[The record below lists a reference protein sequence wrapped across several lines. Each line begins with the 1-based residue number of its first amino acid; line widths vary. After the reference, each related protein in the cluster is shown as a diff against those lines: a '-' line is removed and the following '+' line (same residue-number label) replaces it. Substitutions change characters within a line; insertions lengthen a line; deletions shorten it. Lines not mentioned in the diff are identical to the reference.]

1 MKKYRSALIC
11 LLAFNA
17 ATFTYSASNVNRN
30 TSENLYNQMT
40 RNIETGKSNDSNY
53 KQIEKIL
60 NKKNKEIK
68 DLYLQGDYIVKPE
81 YLEWQI
87 FFSGFYAERR
97 KGDNTLNNADYYS
110 DPDETPTKP
119 INPQPPIDVNIG
131 LAVSVKAI
139 APRDRR
145 LAITLPNEINI
156 NPTVINIPAPT
167 ASAVIA
173 VNPLQFQPIYP
184 SIPVVS
190 VSTVTPISFNF
201 PGSANSDDQYFLKQ
215 SAAIAPISQQNLT
228 GQGTGGTM
236 DVISRSSVLNQDFDI
251 YVQDTHAVGVSGGAA
266 HRLTDNG
273 IQNTSATGLTSSHAA
288 MKLIGGHTVTIDN
301 MDFRMVGVGN
311 KPGDYLMLFH
321 TDAHDDGG
329 EAAKWII
336 NPNTT
341 TKLYGQQLIFYGVQS
356 HKTYTYGADMI
367 NYGNIEASADTSVIT
382 GGGIESGLTPQQ
394 RIIFTT
400 IDANVGNI
408 VYYNRYFNFINENGA
423 NITLNGTSDVLAN
436 YATPGN
442 TNGGAIFTNNG
453 NVTLNG
459 LNSIGIILNS
469 SVSDFGDSRIVL
481 NNPLV
486 LNGDKSIGIQATNSM
501 INLDNSVIKVNIGTA
516 GNAANSTGN
525 EAGGDASKV
534 ENAIGMAVDYSTA
547 NPLRMSNYNIS
558 LGNAAKNSSGIIVQ
572 NGNITLGYDSA
583 AGKTQLISSN
593 GGVQNNLLVAI
604 GSNSSATTEANTTLS
619 LLNGNGQVGIFS
631 SNGAA
636 ITNGG
641 TLNASGN
648 GTIGVITND
657 GTVNNTGNLNISGG
671 VYTDPSNNKMGTVG
685 IAVLD
690 SGAGTASF
698 TSSSGNI
705 QINVNGQ
712 ESTGLFTDS
721 GLVDIT
727 GGNIQ
732 ASDSAFNLYSKG
744 ATGVIR
750 LSGTTLR
757 TGQRSLLFFSE
768 DGGTFDLTNVNAT
781 IAGGADSSSRGTAF
795 YYSGNNT
802 PLTKTDLEN
811 YFQTTFGGLT
821 GKLTL
826 NMESGS
832 RLFIVDNIIMNLS
845 TAATPLGSLANGP
858 TVIGSN
864 YKTYMMYKGTL
875 IIDQN
880 VNLDSAADPYNTLEL
895 ATSHINNTSATVTGT
910 QTGQIGMAQENG
922 LDTLGASLPRNQVTL
937 INDAGAFN
945 LSGSNSVGIYASNG
959 EISNINGG
967 NLNLTGNGS
976 IGMYAVNGT
985 KAINDNT
992 SNIVIGT
999 NGIGIYAE
1007 GFKQGSSQAFGNGTL
1022 DITNNGNITAQSG
1035 SGAIGIFLNNNSTG
1049 VRGDTKL
1056 DISGGNIDVQNS
1068 VNGVGVY
1075 ISGGTLTSTSLT
1087 TISVGTNGIG
1097 LYAKNSD
1104 INLSDITL
1112 NLNGDNA
1119 LGIYFDGVS
1128 NFTGAGTFNIDGK
1141 NVVLY
1146 NMISGGVVNANINL
1160 GTVTAG
1166 SSYIFGSLI
1175 DQVGVYTGDANLA
1188 SNGSFLIGKNSAA
1201 FMTNT
1206 SSITVQPGSVNTSA
1220 FVLDGQYAMPAGS
1233 SAYTGM
1239 TADMDGENA
1248 GIISVDDYSA
1258 GIYGRNG
1265 SRLINTGT
1273 ISVGDYSAAVASSG
1287 AGSIAINNGIIN
1299 LGLRSNALF
1308 LKDGVNI
1315 ENRAS
1320 GVITGSSDHTIALF
1334 ADNVS
1339 GPIINQGLITL
1350 TGDQSAGIYSV
1361 GSAVKVINN
1370 SGTITV
1376 GDSLDAQNPSIG
1388 IYTVNPGDQI
1398 TNNNLTA
1405 GNNSM
1410 GIYSVGGQITQTG
1423 ILNIGNTGA
1432 GVYVRDGSVNITG
1445 TAVLNLGTDKAVGVY
1460 AENSAVTNAAD
1471 MNIGNENFG
1480 FVVLDGSFSNTASN
1494 ITMGTDSI
1502 YLVKSGAGTVT
1513 NASGTTVSM
1522 TGSEN
1527 SAFYLLNGV
1536 NFVNDGTITGT
1547 AGTSNVGVHSRS
1559 GTVTNNGAINLGAS
1573 NLVFKTNFDG
1583 SYTLDPN
1590 GNKIVDIE
1598 KSLFTVGVYGTDST
1612 LVNTSTGNI
1621 TVGAGAVGIAAISG
1635 SARNDGNIT
1644 ATGNY
1649 SMGMY
1654 TERARIVNNG
1664 TINVT
1669 GDNVIGMAGNGEGSK
1684 IENYGTIRVSGTH
1697 AIGMYGLSSSE
1708 IINGGTIIAD
1718 GEGAQGIVLGNG
1730 STLNNLVGGTIIING
1745 GVGTGNYGVGAGEVY
1760 NTPTI
1765 INAGIIKVAEK
1776 FTTDGVNVVINVDP
1790 STIKAPTAEDI
1801 AAGNYDPSDIGADYL
1816 ISNSVSIQAPAF
1828 DVTSPLQVS
1837 GNFAVGTNME
1847 KYKLEDVIIPDSG
1860 FAADS
1865 ASIPVQSKSLT
1876 WKAIPVLNSRGN
1888 LDVWMEKIPYD
1899 NFTNGLWYQDFGR
1912 ALDEKYFRAEG
1923 NALKIY
1929 DKLDLLENELDFRHL
1944 MASLA
1949 GDVYANINQ
1958 REEDIARTFES
1969 SLDLLQNSKNNTK
1982 ENVKIDVIVGKG
1994 ENKENTD
2001 GVQSYNYTTAGVLA
2015 LREVERTYR
2024 HTFGYSLG
2032 YLHTSFEF
2040 NDGNNSE
2047 EWVDTVQLGVH
2058 NKYTADSWKIKNDL
2072 TGRVSFHNVDRNI
2085 DWGAGS
2091 KRSEMNGTYETYS
2104 ITSDNIIGK
2113 EFEIGKKTVI
2123 TPYGGLRAMYITRPT
2138 FDESGLE
2145 AVEVKGND
2153 AWSVKPRA
2161 GIELKASTPLS
2172 PKSEWKLKGTLDLA
2186 YEYELADLN
2195 EREKARLT
2203 AIETDY
2209 HDLSKPM
2216 DEKGAFRSKASVGVE
2231 VENRYGIFLT
2241 GEYVV
2246 GNDNQDDYRA
2256 GVSLKAVF

>member
-1 MKKYRSALIC
+1 MKKYRNALLC
-11 LLAFNA
+11 VLAFNSVG
-17 ATFTYSASNVNRN
+17 FTYSEPTAVNNV
-30 TSENLYNQMT
+30 TENLYNQMIE
-40 RNIETGKSNDSNY
+40 NIKTGKSNDSNY

-60 NKKNKEIK
+60 NQKNKEIK

-110 DPDETPTKP
+110 NIDKTPTKP
-119 INPQPPIDVNIG
+119 INPQLPIDVNIG
-131 LAVSVKAI
+131 LAISVKDIEA
-139 APRDRR
+139 RDRT

-156 NPTVINIPAPT
+156 NPAVISIPAPA

-184 SIPVVS
+184 SIPAVTVEQ
-190 VSTVTPISFNF
+190 VTPITFSFA
-201 PGSANSDDQYFLKQ
+201 GSANQDEQWVRNDGNV
-215 SAAIAPISQQNLT
+215 APLAQQELI
-228 GQGTGGTM
+228 GQTGGGIM
-236 DVISRSSVLNQDFDI
+236 DVVSISSAVNSQNFDLSLHNTAATGI
-251 YVQDTHAVGVSGGAA
+251 SEGAI
-266 HRLTDNG
+266 HVRTSNG
-273 IQNTSATGLTSSHAA
+273 IQNFDWTGQNSSHAV
-288 MKLIGGHTVTIDN
+288 MKLVGGHTIDIQN
-301 MDFRMVGVGN
+301 MTMNFIGVGN
-311 KPGDYLMLFH
+311 KPTNYLMLFH
-321 TDAHDDGG
+321 TDAHDDGN
-329 EAAKWII
+329 
-336 NPNTT
+336 NPAIWNLASDVHTEMT
-341 TKLYGQQLIFYGVQS
+341 GQSLIFWGVQS
-356 HKTYTYGADMI
+356 HSTRTVGAQMI
-367 NYGNIEASADTSVIT
+367 NNGVITADSATSVTVSSTNSSYT
-382 GGGIESGLTPQQ
+382 GLNPAK

-400 IDANVGNI
+400 IDANDGNRGS
-408 VYYNRYFNFINENGA
+408 YNRYFDFINNGT
-423 NITLNGTSDVLAN
+423 ITLNGTSDILAN
-436 YATPGN
+436 FATPGG
-442 TNGGAIFTNNG
+442 TTTGGTRLINNG
-453 NVTLNG
+453 SIILNG
-459 LNSIGIILNS
+459 LNSIGVILNS
-469 SVSDFGDSRIVL
+469 TVSDFQDSRITL
-481 NNPLV
+481 NNALE
-486 LNGDKSIGIQATNSM
+486 LRGDKSIGIQATNSA
-501 INLDNSVIKVNIGTA
+501 INLENSIIKLNIGTA
-516 GNAANSTGN
+516 GNDTASTGN
-525 EAGGDASKV
+525 GAGNDVSKV
-534 ENAIGMAVDYSTA
+534 EDASGVVVDSTVRA
-547 NPLRMSNYNIS
+547 LRMTNYNIF
-558 LGNAAKNSSGIIVQ
+558 LGNAAKNSTGVIVQ
-572 NGNITLGYDSA
+572 NGSLTLGYDSA
-583 AGKTQLISSN
+583 AGTVQQISSD
-593 GGVQNNLLVAI
+593 GGIQNNLLVAI
-604 GSNSSATTEANTTLS
+604 GSDSSVTTEAGTTLS
-619 LLNGNGQVGIFS
+619 LMNGNGQVGIFS
-631 SNGAA
+631 SSGAEVN
-636 ITNGG
+636 NGG
-641 TLNASGN
+641 TLNASGS
-648 GTIGVITND
+648 GTIGVITNN
-657 GTVNNTGNLNISGG
+657 GIVTNTGNMNISGG
-671 VYTDPSNNKMGTVG
+671 IYTDSSNNNMGTVG
-685 IAVLD
+685 IAVLK
-690 SGAGTASF
+690 SGAGTSSF
-698 TSSSGNI
+698 TSAAGNI
-705 QINVNGQ
+705 QINVTGQ

-721 GLVDIT
+721 GLIDIT

-744 ATGVIR
+744 VTGVIR
-750 LSGTTLR
+750 LNGTTLR
-757 TGQRSLLFFSE
+757 TGQRSLLFYSE

-781 IAGGADSSSRGTAF
+781 IAGGTDSSSRGTAF

-802 PLTKTDLEN
+802 QLDKTDLES
-811 YFQTTFGGLT
+811 YFQATFGGLT

-858 TVIGSN
+858 AVIGNN

-880 VNLDSAADPYNTLEL
+880 VNLDSPSDPYNTLEL
-895 ATSHINNTSATVTGT
+895 ATSHITNTSAAVTGT
-910 QTGQIGMAQENG
+910 LTGQIGMAQENG
-922 LDTLGASLPRNQVTL
+922 LDSLGVSLPRNQVTL
-937 INDAGAFN
+937 INDAGTFN
-945 LSGSNSVGIYASNG
+945 LTGSKSVGIYASNG

-967 NLNLTGNGS
+967 NLILTGDGS

-985 KAINDNT
+985 KAVNDNT
-992 SNIVIGT
+992 SNILIGT
-999 NGIGIYAE
+999 NGVGIYAE
-1007 GFKQGSSQAFGNGTL
+1007 GYKQGSSQAFGNGTL

-1035 SGAIGIFLNNNSTG
+1035 TGAIGIFLNNNSTG
-1049 VRGDTKL
+1049 VRGDAVL

-1068 VNGVGVY
+1068 VNGVGIY
-1075 ISGGTLTSTSLT
+1075 MSGGTLNAASPT

-1097 LYAKNSD
+1097 LYVKNSD
-1104 INLSDITL
+1104 VNLSDITL

-1119 LGIYFDGVS
+1119 LGIYFDGVT
-1128 NFTGAGTFNIDGK
+1128 NFKGTGTFNIDGK

-1146 NMISGGVVNANINL
+1146 NMVSGGVVEANIGL

-1175 DQVGVYTGDANLA
+1175 DQVAIYTGDANLA

-1201 FMTNT
+1201 YMSPT
-1206 SSITVQPGSVNTSA
+1206 SSITVQSGSVNTSA

-1233 SAYTGM
+1233 SAYAGM
-1239 TADMDGENA
+1239 TPDMDGENA

-1258 GIYGRNG
+1258 GIFGRNG

-1287 AGSIAINNGIIN
+1287 AGSAVVNNGIIS
-1299 LGLRSNALF
+1299 LGPRSNALF
-1308 LKDGVNI
+1308 LKDGINI

-1339 GPIINQGLITL
+1339 GPIINQGIITL
-1350 TGDQSAGIYSV
+1350 TGDQSAGIYSA
-1361 GSAVKVINN
+1361 GSAAKVINN

-1376 GDSLDAQNPSIG
+1376 GNSLDVQNPSIG

-1398 TNNNLTA
+1398 TNNNLNT

-1410 GIYSVGGQITQTG
+1410 GIYSIGGQITQTG

-1432 GVYVRDGSVNITG
+1432 GIYLKDGSVNITG
-1445 TAVLNLGTDKAVGVY
+1445 TAALNFGTDKAVGVY
-1460 AENSAVTNAAD
+1460 ADNSAVTNAAD
-1471 MNIGNENFG
+1471 MNIGNNNFG
-1480 FVVLDGSFSNTASN
+1480 FIILGGSYSNTASN
-1494 ITMGTDSI
+1494 ITMGTNSV
-1502 YLVKSGAGTVT
+1502 YLVKIGSGTVT
-1513 NASGTTVSM
+1513 NGSGTTVSM

-1527 SAFYLLNGV
+1527 TAFYLMNGV
-1536 NFVNDGTITGT
+1536 NFINDGTVTGT
-1547 AGTSNVGVHSRS
+1547 AGTSNVGVHSILS
-1559 GTVTNNGAINLGAS
+1559 TAVNNGVMNFGNSDLI
-1573 NLVFKTNFDG
+1573 FKKNFDG
-1583 SYTLDPN
+1583 SYSLDPN

-1598 KSLFTVGVYGTDST
+1598 KSLFTVGMYGVDST
-1612 LVNTSTGNI
+1612 LINTSTGNI
-1621 TVGAGAVGIAAISG
+1621 TVGAGAVGIGAISG
-1635 SARNDGNIT
+1635 FARNDGNIT
-1644 ATGNY
+1644 ATGDY
-1649 SMGMY
+1649 SVGMY
-1654 TERARIVNNG
+1654 TERGRIVNNG

-1669 GDNVIGMAGNGEGSK
+1669 GDNVVGMAGNGEGSV
-1684 IENYGTIRVSGTH
+1684 IENYGIIRVSGTH

-1730 STLNNLVGGTIIING
+1730 SVLSNLVGGTIIING
-1745 GVGTGNYGVGAGEVY
+1745 GVATGNYGVGAGEAY

-1776 FTTDGVNVVINVDP
+1776 FSTDGINVVINIDP
-1790 STIKAPTAEDI
+1790 STVKIPTPKDI
-1801 AAGNYDPSDIGADYL
+1801 AEGNYDPSDIGADYL
-1816 ISNSVSIQAPAF
+1816 ISNSVSIQAPVF
-1828 DVTSPLQVS
+1828 EITSPLQVS
-1837 GNFAVGTNME
+1837 GNFAIGTNVE
-1847 KYKLEDVIIPDSG
+1847 KYKLEDVIIPGSG
-1860 FAADS
+1860 FGADT
-1865 ASIPVQSKSLT
+1865 ASVPLQSKSLT
-1876 WKAIPVLNSRGN
+1876 WKAIPVVNSRGN
-1888 LDVWMEKIPYD
+1888 LDIWMAKIPYD
-1899 NFTNGLWYQDFGR
+1899 NFTSGLWYQDFGR
-1912 ALDEKYFRAEG
+1912 ALDEGYFKAEG

-1944 MASLA
+1944 MARLA

-1958 REEDIARTFES
+1958 REEDIARTFEN

-2001 GVQSYNYTTAGVLA
+2001 GVQSYNYTAAGVLA

-2024 HTFGYSLG
+2024 HTFGYSLD
-2032 YLHTSFEF
+2032 YLHTGFEF

-2058 NKYTADSWKIKNDL
+2058 SKYTADSWKIKNDL
-2072 TGRVSFHNVDRNI
+2072 TGRVNFHNIDRNI
-2085 DWGAGS
+2085 DWGTADA
-2091 KRSEMNGTYETYS
+2091 RSEMNGTYETYS
-2104 ITSDNIIGK
+2104 VTSDNILGK
-2113 EFEIGKKTVI
+2113 EFEIGKKILI

-2161 GIELKASTPLS
+2161 GIELKASVPLS
-2172 PKSEWKLKGTLDLA
+2172 PKTEWKLKGTLDLA

-2216 DEKGAFRSKASVGVE
+2216 DEKGAFRSRASIGVE